1 MDAYFSYPLLISS
14 IVLFLTWV
22 VFNWWSQN
30 RKLPPGP
37 WGLPFFGYFPFLS
50 ITHEN
55 FNAFHKVYG
64 NVFSFRTIS
73 GNLMV
78 IVNGHKTIKD
88 VFVNRADEFDGRP
101 LQSNLV
107 AWFSDGLGIAQEE
120 GEAWAQHRKFF
131 LQTSKKFGFGKLEME
146 ERIHD
151 EIKQMIEILKKE
163 KNADLHFSVAHAV
176 NSVISQVLFS
186 KKFDRD
192 QTFVRIQ
199 KSMRKIIPIFASNI
213 NMIVGYPFDLMF
225 LLFPRMRAVKDG
237 IKEVRKFTD
246 SAAEE
251 QIRTHDPSFSRGYV
265 DAYLQYRDELL
276 AKRKPEAAFF
286 NDERLRAN
294 ALNIFFEGTESAS
307 ITIISLLL
315 ELSKHPEAQ
324 KAAQEEMDTVI
335 GRERLPS
342 WLDKQNLPYVDA
354 TLQELFRLAMVF
366 KVSAMYS
373 NFEETTIEG
382 YRIPREV

>member
-1 MDAYFSYPLLISS
+1 
-14 IVLFLTWV
+14 
-22 VFNWWSQN
+22 
-30 RKLPPGP
+30 
-37 WGLPFFGYFPFLS
+37 
-50 ITHEN
+50 
-55 FNAFHKVYG
+55 
-64 NVFSFRTIS
+64 
-73 GNLMV
+73 
-78 IVNGHKTIKD
+78 
-88 VFVNRADEFDGRP
+88 
-101 LQSNLV
+101 
-107 AWFSDGLGIAQEE
+107 
-120 GEAWAQHRKFF
+120 
-131 LQTSKKFGFGKLEME
+131 
-146 ERIHD
+146 
-151 EIKQMIEILKKE
+151 
-163 KNADLHFSVAHAV
+163 
-176 NSVISQVLFS
+176 
-186 KKFDRD
+186 
-192 QTFVRIQ
+192 
-199 KSMRKIIPIFASNI
+199 MRKIIPIFASNI

-382 YRIPREV
+382 YRIPRRSIVMGNLWSINLDPELFRILRYLTPKDSLMRKEKELKRTDPILFQL